1 MAGFAFKQF
10 SVAQSRSA
18 MKVSTDGVLFGAWV
32 DVARAQR
39 MLDIGAGTGLLS
51 LMCKQRAPSLII
63 DAVEIDAQACLDAKD
78 NIHASPWKDICVHQ
92 TPIQTFVSGQ
102 PYDLVIS
109 NPPYFNHS
117 LKGPDVARNT
127 ARHTDSL
134 SFVQLI
140 EGFMRHSHAQGRLA
154 VILPAQ
160 EGGEFTA
167 LAEHRGLFLARR
179 CTVSMTPDKPVSRL
193 MLEFHRNETTQDLQS
208 LCVRNKMGEYSEAF
222 VDLCRDF
229 YLKM

>member
-10 SVAQSRSA
+10 TVAQSRSA

-32 DVARAQR
+32 CVTGAQR

-51 LMCKQRAPSLII
+51 LMCKQRAPSLMI
-63 DAVEIDAQACLDAKD
+63 DAVEIDAQACLDARD
-78 NIHASPWKDICVHQ
+78 NVHASPWQGIRVHQ
-92 TPIQTFVSGQ
+92 TPIQTFAADQ

-134 SFVQLI
+134 SFLHLI
-140 EGFMRHSHAQGRLA
+140 EAFKLHSHAQGRLA
-154 VILPAQ
+154 VILPAK
-160 EGGEFTA
+160 EGLAFIA
-167 LAEHRGLFLARR
+167 LAQQHGLYLARR
-179 CTVSMTPDKPVSRL
+179 CDVTMTPGKPVSRL
-193 MLEFHRNETTQDLQS
+193 MLEWHRAQTGLVQEA
-208 LCVRNKMGEYSEAF
+208 LCVRTQDGAYSATF
-222 VDLCRDF
+222 IDLCRDF

>member
-10 SVAQSRSA
+10 TVAQSRSA

-51 LMCKQRAPSLII
+51 LMCKQRAPRLVI
-63 DAVEIDAQACLDAKD
+63 DAVEIDAQACLDATD
-78 NIHASPWKDICVHQ
+78 NIHASPWPDISIHQ
-92 TPIQTFVSGQ
+92 TPIQTFISDQ

-117 LKGPDVARNT
+117 LKGPDAARNT

-140 EGFMRHSHAQGRLA
+140 DAFMCHSHEQGRLA

-160 EGGEFTA
+160 EGLAFIA
-167 LAEHRGLFLARR
+167 LAQQHGLHLARR
-179 CTVSMTPDKPVSRL
+179 CDVSMTPDKPVSRL
-193 MLEFHRNETTQDLQS
+193 MLEFHRNQTTQELHS

-222 VDLCRDF
+222 IDLCRDF

>member
-10 SVAQSRSA
+10 TVAQSRSA

-32 DVARAQR
+32 RVTGAQR

-51 LMCKQRAPSLII
+51 LMCKQRAPSLMI
-63 DAVEIDAQACLDAKD
+63 DAVEIDAQACLDARD
-78 NIHASPWKDICVHQ
+78 NIHASPWQGIRVHQ
-92 TPIQTFVSGQ
+92 APIQTFAADQ
-102 PYDLVIS
+102 LYDLVIS

-134 SFVQLI
+134 SFTHLI
-140 EGFMRHSHAQGRLA
+140 EAFKLHSHAQGRLA

-160 EGGEFTA
+160 EGHAFIA
-167 LAEHRGLFLARR
+167 LAQQHGLYLARR
-179 CTVSMTPDKPVSRL
+179 CDVTMTPDKPVSRL
-193 MLEFHRNETTQDLQS
+193 MMEWYRTKTDLVQET
-208 LCVRNKMGEYSEAF
+208 LCVRTQDGAYSAAF
-222 VDLCRDF
+222 IDLCRDF

>member
-10 SVAQSRSA
+10 TVAQSRSA

-32 DVARAQR
+32 DVAGVQR
-39 MLDIGAGTGLLS
+39 MLDIGTGTGLLS
-51 LMCKQRAPSLII
+51 LMCKQRAPALTI

-78 NIHASPWKDICVHQ
+78 NIHASPWQGICIHQ
-92 TPIQTFVSGQ
+92 SPIQTFVSDQ

-109 NPPYFNHS
+109 NPPYFNYS
-117 LKGPDVARNT
+117 LKGPDTARNT

-140 EGFMRHSHAQGRLA
+140 EAFFRHSDEAGRLA
-154 VILPAQ
+154 VILPTQ
-160 EGGEFTA
+160 EGHEFVA
-167 LAEHRGLFLARR
+167 LAELRGLHLARR
-179 CTVSMTPDKPVSRL
+179 CDVSMTPDKPVSRL
-193 MLEFHRNETTQDLQS
+193 MLEFHRNDTTQELQS
-208 LCVRNKMGEYSEAF
+208 LCVRNKVGEYSAAF
-222 VDLCRDF
+222 ADLCCDF

>member
-10 SVAQSRSA
+10 TVAQSRSA

-32 DVARAQR
+32 CVTGAQR

-51 LMCKQRAPSLII
+51 LMCKQRAPSLAI
-63 DAVEIDAQACLDAKD
+63 DAVEIDAQACLDAVD
-78 NIHASPWKDICVHQ
+78 NINASPWQGIAVHQ

-117 LKGPDVARNT
+117 LKGPDAARNT

-134 SFVQLI
+134 SFVHLI
-140 EGFMRHSHAQGRLA
+140 DAFMRRSHSKGRLA
-154 VILPAQ
+154 VILPAH
-160 EGGEFTA
+160 EGHEFIA
-167 LAEHRGLFLARR
+167 LAQQHGLHLALR
-179 CTVSMTPDKPVSRL
+179 CDVSMTPDKPVSRL
-193 MLEFHRNETTQDLQS
+193 MLEFHRDKTTQEQQS

-222 VDLCRDF
+222 IDLCRDF